1 METRK
6 LGSQGP
12 EMTTIGFGA
21 WAIGGGG
28 WRFGWGPQD
37 DNESIAAIQQ
47 ALDLGINWIDTAAV
61 YGLGHAEKVVGKAV
75 KGRRDGVLIATK
87 CGRIWDEQG
96 NPGSS
101 LALDSMRREIEAS
114 LRRLDVEVIDLYQI
128 HWPDFVTGTPL
139 EESWGLMTRFVEEG
153 KARYIGV
160 SNFDAELLARCEAIR
175 HIDSLQPPFSMVRR
189 DIEAEVLPFCRE
201 HGIGVICYSPMQSGL
216 LSGTFD
222 PSRLAADDWRKH
234 DTRFFTEPKLG
245 QALAFVEQVRPL
257 AQKYG
262 KTVGQLAVAWVL
274 AQPGVTAAIVG
285 ARSAEQVAQNL
296 EALGWEIADDDLRT
310 IDDAVQATLGTFTS
324 GLSLTGAPS

>member
-6 LGSQGP
+6 LGSKGP
-12 EMTTIGFGA
+12 EITAIGFGA

-37 DNESIAAIQQ
+37 DNESVAAIQS
-47 ALDLGINWIDTAAV
+47 ALDQGINWIDTAAV
-61 YGLGHAEKVVGKAV
+61 YGLGHAEEVVGKAI
-75 KGRRDGVLIATK
+75 KGRREQVIVATK
-87 CGRIWDEQG
+87 CGRVWDEQG

-114 LRRLDVEVIDLYQI
+114 LRRLDVETIDLYQI

-153 KARYIGV
+153 KARFIGV

-175 HIDSLQPPFSMVRR
+175 HIDSLQPPFSMIRR
-189 DIEAEVLPFCRE
+189 DIEDEVLPFCRE
-201 HGIGVICYSPMQSGL
+201 HGIGVVCYSPMQSGL
-216 LSGTFD
+216 LSGRFD
-222 PSRLAADDWRKH
+222 PSRLAEDDWRKN
-234 DTRFFTEPKLG
+234 DTRFFSEPKLG
-245 QALAFVEQVRPL
+245 KALAFVEQIRPL
-257 AQKYG
+257 AEKYG

-274 AQPGVTAAIVG
+274 QQPGVTSAIVG
-285 ARSAEQVAQNL
+285 ARNPEQVAQNL
-296 EALGWEIADDDLRT
+296 EALGVEIAPDDLRA
-310 IDDAVQATLGTFTS
+310 IDDAVQATLGSFVS